1 MSKLNISNIE
11 LKYLNFNI
19 KEFKSQGYTYYRIQ
33 KQLDKN
39 NKVNVTGKSK
49 DEVKEKYF
57 NKLEK
62 FLNNDIT
69 NLDIQKMTFAEFVH
83 YYLFDI
89 VLPSGSVKPKTFTGY
104 NNIYRKYI
112 EDNPIGKI
120 KIIELKKEQ
129 LQKYFN
135 DLCKTSLKISTIKVI
150 KTFISTVL
158 NYANNEDYII
168 KNYCSSVKLPKD
180 NCVKKNKFL
189 TDDEVQLIFKNC
201 KDLKLLV
208 IIKIALST
216 GMRINEILALTE
228 NDFNFEDCS
237 IKVNKTLSYCKV
249 FKNEKDYNKQ
259 IIVTSPKSKSSNRIV
274 YFSPNISSD
283 IKKYISLQ
291 KEKYL
296 KVGKK
301 YTQDSIIFTNKD
313 FDYVRYNLL
322 SYHLEILLKK
332 CNINPSGFH
341 IFRHT
346 SGSKLYEMGVNIKTI
361 SEQLG
366 HSNTSITSNI
376 YVHLDEEKKKDA
388 IKHLDKYFKSV

>member
-49 DEVKEKYF
+49 EEVKEKYF
-57 NKLEK
+57 NKLEE

-83 YYLFDI
+83 YYLFEV
-89 VLPSGSVKPKTFTGY
+89 VLPSGSVKQGTFSCY
-104 NNIYRKYI
+104 ANIYRNHIK
-112 EDNPIGKI
+112 DSTVGKI
-120 KIIELKKEQ
+120 KLVELKKEQ

-135 DLCKTSLKISTIKVI
+135 DLCKTNLKLSTIKLI
-150 KTFISTVL
+150 KTFISIVL
-158 NYANNEDYII
+158 NYATNEDYII

-180 NCVKKNKFL
+180 SSVKKNKLL
-189 TDDEVQLIFKNC
+189 TDDEIQLIFKNC
-201 KDLKLLV
+201 KDFKLLV

-228 NDFNFEDCS
+228 NDFNFEDCC
-237 IKVNKTLSYCKV
+237 IKVNKTISYCRV
-249 FKNEKDYNKQ
+249 FKDDTNYKIQ
-259 IIVTSPKSKSSNRIV
+259 ALTTPPKSKSSNRTV
-274 YFSPNISSD
+274 YFNPNISKD
-283 IKKYISLQ
+283 IKTYISSQ
-291 KEKYL
+291 KERYL
-296 KVGKK
+296 KFGRK
-301 YTQDSIIFTNKD
+301 YTPDNIIFANKNFGITYYPD
-313 FDYVRYNLL
+313 LRKNLRKL
-322 SYHLEILLKK
+322 FEK
-332 CNINPSGFH
+332 CNIKASGFH

-366 HSNTSITSNI
+366 HSDTSITSNI

-388 IKHLDKYFKSV
+388 IKHLNTYFESV